1 MNLKK
6 PKRPT
11 FWNGGSRA
19 KRRIRSEKVAVKSQT
34 KQNKIKLQLNSKVGV
49 RTQLSNITAT

>member
-6 PKRPT
+6 SKRPA
-11 FWNGGSRA
+11 FWNGESRA